1 MKRRRIR
8 LEQLVAAGVA
18 IAFHALPIWGLA
30 LHKQAPAPAPAP
42 EPAMT
47 VSLVDAPPRQTARWP
62 ATFVIRPNSPP
73 SSQAS
78 TAIPQIEAS
87 APSSDA
93 RLEPFAEATSLEPPS
108 PQPVAGRTMAP
119 LPTTISKLEE
129 DLGSDYGRRVWSH
142 LAAHAPSA
150 PPGAGTAWVSFSLDE
165 SGALL
170 SLRLGRSSGR
180 PVFDRACMASVR
192 AAQPFPKPPR
202 GISRAGL
209 VFQVP
214 ITVPERTRAR

>member
-8 LEQLVAAGVA
+8 LEQVVAAGVA
-18 IAFHALPIWGLA
+18 IAFHALPICGLA
-30 LHKQAPAPAPAP
+30 LHKQAPAFAP

-47 VSLVDAPPRQTARWP
+47 VSLVEAPPRQTARWP

-73 SSQAS
+73 NSQVS

-87 APSSDA
+87 APSIGA
-93 RLEPFAEATSLEPPS
+93 RLEPAGELTSLEPPS
-108 PQPVAGRTMAP
+108 PQPVAGGTITP
-119 LPTTISKLEE
+119 LPTTISKPEE
-129 DLGSDYGRRVWSH
+129 DLGSDYGRRVWAH
-142 LAAHAPSA
+142 LAVHAPSA

-170 SLRLGRSSGR
+170 GLRLDRSSGR

-209 VFQVP
+209 GFQVP